1 MADNSQTS
9 KSKHEQDLLMAFTF
23 FFRDSHVLDL
33 VVKHVVPYVNGFSK
47 IKIWDAGCAMGPEPY
62 TLAIYFAENMG
73 KFSFRNVRIDATD
86 VDESSHFGEIIN
98 EAVYPEDELKRIPE
112 DIFAKYF
119 NPADKAGYFRLVD
132 DIKNSVRYQQHDL
145 LSLKPVGEGYHLI
158 LCKNVL
164 LHFKQEERI
173 EVIKMY
179 HKSLAPGGYFAT
191 EQTQKMPPE
200 LSHLFTQVVTDGQL
214 FKKNEE

>member
-1 MADNSQTS
+1 
-9 KSKHEQDLLMAFTF
+9 MAFTF

-33 VVKHVVPYVNGFSK
+33 VVQHVVPYVTGFSK

-62 TLAIYFAENMG
+62 TLAIFFAEKMG
-73 KFSFRNVRIDATD
+73 KFSFRNVKIDATD

-98 EAVYPEDELKRIPE
+98 AGIYPEEELKRIPE

-119 NPADKAGYFRLVD
+119 LPAAKPGFCVLEKE
-132 DIKNSVRYQQHDL
+132 IMSSVKFQQHDL
-145 LSLKPVGEGYHLI
+145 LSMREIGEGYHLI

-164 LHFKQEERI
+164 LHFQQAERI
-173 EVIKMY
+173 EVIKMF
-179 HKSLAPGGYFAT
+179 HKALAPGGYFAT

-200 LSHLFTQVVTDGQL
+200 LDDYFTQVVSDGQL
-214 FKKNEE
+214 FKKK